1 MASSSSSPS
10 MAASSEA
17 TAKPASSIVVPLEGM
32 VIPASAVIETTGGD
46 HNLVA
51 LEPLEE
57 EPDSHKGDWRGSDI
71 TGRDIQE
78 MVAEGYLPATEGLA
92 WRAAPAGEVTPF
104 PQVGEKVYLKA
115 QLERGVSLPISY
127 FFLSV
132 LNHFKVQP
140 HNLSPNSILM
150 LSNFAALCEGYLGIR
165 PRLDLFVYFF
175 TVKREAG
182 HSREEL
188 RNCGTISFKIRPGR
202 RFPDIVGHK
211 SWKNWQRTYFYGPDI
226 PLAGQEVTYPDFV
239 YGAATE
245 VSTWRSHASL
255 PSDLDAY
262 RAIRRIKWF
271 IETGLTGL
279 DLAMCWFIRRIQ
291 PLQHRTKYMHE
302 YTGDRRDTLR
312 ISEDNFSSDSV
323 KFRPKD
329 IVKVKDKKRGFTLT
343 YDMFVD
349 GKCPK
354 VDIYFPFM
362 TLLHFFCLANII
374 LSNTMISSLNSLTI

>member
-17 TAKPASSIVVPLEGM
+17 TAKPASSVVVPPEGL

-71 TGRDIQE
+71 TDRDIHDK
-78 MVAEGYLPATEGLA
+78 VAESYPPAKEGLA
-92 WRAAPAGEVTPF
+92 WRAAPAGEVTPS

-115 QLERGVSLPISY
+115 QLVRGVSLPISH

-132 LNHFKVQP
+132 LNHYKVQP
-140 HNLSPNSILM
+140 HNLSPNSILV

-175 TVKREAG
+175 TVKREAR

-202 RFPDIVGHK
+202 RFPDIIGHD
-211 SWKNWQRTYFYGPDI
+211 SYKNWQRTYFYGPDI
-226 PLAGQEVTYPDFV
+226 HLPGREVTYPDFV
-239 YGAATE
+239 DGAATE
-245 VSTWRSHASL
+245 TSTWRSQASL
-255 PSDLDAY
+255 PSDIDASY
-262 RAIRRIKWF
+262 AIRRIEWF
-271 IETGLTGL
+271 VETGLTGL

-291 PLQHRTKYMHE
+291 PLQHRSKLMHE
-302 YTGDRRDTLR
+302 YTSDRRDSLR
-312 ISEDNFSSDSV
+312 ISVDNFSSESV
-323 KFRPKD
+323 KLHLKD
-329 IVKVKDKKRGFTLT
+329 IVKVKDKRRGFTIT

-354 VDIYFPFM
+354 VGIYFPCTTY
-362 TLLHFFCLANII
+362 TLLLPSCKCHLI
-374 LSNTMISSLNSLTI
+374 

>member
-1 MASSSSSPS
+1 MASSSSFPS
-10 MAASSEA
+10 MAAL
-17 TAKPASSIVVPLEGM
+17 AKPTSSVIVPPEGL

-46 HNLVA
+46 HNLAA

-71 TGRDIQE
+71 TDCDIQE
-78 MVAEGYLPATEGLA
+78 MVAEGYLPSTEGLF
-92 WRAAPAGEVTPF
+92 WRAAPAGEVTPS
-104 PQVGEKVYLKA
+104 PQVGEKVYIKA
-115 QLERGVSLPISY
+115 QLVHGVSLPISH

-132 LNHFKVQP
+132 LNHYKVQP
-140 HNLSPNSILM
+140 HNLSPNSILV
-150 LSNFAALCEGYLGIR
+150 LSNFTALCEGYLGIS
-165 PRLDLFVYFF
+165 PRLYLFVYFF
-175 TVKREAG
+175 TVKCEAG

-202 RFPDIVGHK
+202 RFADIVGHE
-211 SWKNWQRTYFYGPDI
+211 SCKNWQRTYFYGPDI
-226 PLAGQEVTYPDFV
+226 PLSCREAMYPDFV
-239 YGAATE
+239 GGAAAE
-245 VSTWRSHASL
+245 VSTWRSHSSL
-255 PSDLDAY
+255 PSNLDAS
-262 RAIRRIKWF
+262 RAIRRIEWF
-271 IETGLTGL
+271 VETGLTGL

-291 PLQHRTKYMHE
+291 PLQHRTKVMHE

-323 KFRPKD
+323 KFRLKD

-354 VDIYFPFM
+354 VDIYFPCM
-362 TLLHFFCLANII
+362 TLLQFFPSCQYHLV
-374 LSNTMISSLNSLTI
+374 